1 MGALMTTFLIVVGL
15 GIVFAVLLLRNGG
28 RSRTP
33 PPQRR
38 VPQPSVIRPV
48 VHATPAAAHRPTIV
62 QGHCH
67 VVDGDTITIR
77 GMSIRLSGI
86 DAPEMDHP
94 YGRNAKWALVSLCKG
109 QVIRAE
115 IVGLDHYGRHVARCH
130 MQDGRDIAAEMVR
143 TGYAVDWPK
152 YSGGRYRH
160 LEVAGVRQRLWRCDA
175 RQKGR
180 FPRAG

>member
-1 MGALMTTFLIVVGL
+1 M
-15 GIVFAVLLLRNGG
+15 
-28 RSRTP
+28 
-33 PPQRR
+33 
-38 VPQPSVIRPV
+38 
-48 VHATPAAAHRPTIV
+48 
-62 QGHCH
+62 
-67 VVDGDTITIR
+67 VDGDTITIR

-115 IVGLDHYGRHVARCH
+115 IVEQDHYGRHVARCH
-130 MQDGRDIAAEMVR
+130 VPDGRDIAAEMVR
-143 TGYAVDWPK
+143 MGHAVDWPK

-160 LEVAGVRQRLWRCDA
+160 LEVSGVRQRLWRCDA

-180 FPRAG
+180 FPRVG